1 MFVGR
6 DSYLTRLSHE
16 FGRVRQEQRGRFV
29 LLRGRRRVGKSR
41 LVEEFL
47 RRERP
52 SALYFTASKQ
62 SADRELQLFAEA
74 LAESDLPASRLVAS
88 GTSVGSWEAALN
100 LIAAS
105 PVDGEP
111 AVLVIDELP
120 YLLEGDR
127 ALEGTLQKVW
137 DRHLQE
143 RPILLIVIGSDLSIM
158 EALTEYGRPL
168 YGRPTTVMTVRP
180 FSPLEFSE
188 MLQLPP
194 RDALDAYVVLGGLP
208 FLARS
213 WARGDDI
220 WTFLERE
227 LANPSSPLV
236 IDGERILN
244 AEFPTSIHPRRV
256 LTSIGAGE
264 TTFAAMGRA
273 AGIQATSLTRALDA
287 LIDGKNV
294 VAVDQPLCG
303 KASTSRLKRYRISDP
318 YLRFWLTFVAP
329 SLSEIERE
337 RGHIVLQRIRSRW
350 SDYRGRAIE
359 PVIRESV
366 EMMLPDVR
374 LDDALHVGGYWNRTD
389 QEVDLVLSREP
400 TSPTA
405 VVGAGSIK
413 WRERKP
419 FSRGDRDDLARAVA
433 LIPGASKKTKLV
445 GVSATGFAS
454 TGLDVELGPE
464 DLVKAWGKP

>member
-6 DSYLTRLSHE
+6 DSYLTRLSQE
-16 FGRVRQEQRGRFV
+16 LKRVRQEGRGRFV

-62 SADRELQLFAEA
+62 SASRELQLFTEA
-74 LAESDLPASRLVAS
+74 LAQSGLPAGRLVTS

-100 LIAAS
+100 LSAA
-105 PVDGEP
+105 PVGDEP

-120 YLLEGDR
+120 YLLDGDR

-137 DRHLQE
+137 DRYLQE
-143 RPILLIVIGSDLSIM
+143 LPILLIVIGSDLAMM

-180 FSPLEFSE
+180 FSPLELGE
-188 MLQLPP
+188 MLKLSP
-194 RDALDAYVVLGGLP
+194 RDALDAYVILGGLP

-213 WARGDDI
+213 WESGDDL
-220 WTFLERE
+220 WAFLERE
-227 LANPSSPLV
+227 LADPSSPLV

-244 AEFPTSIHPRRV
+244 AEFPTAIHARRV
-256 LTSIGAGE
+256 LASIGAGE
-264 TTFAAMGRA
+264 TTFAAMGRS

-287 LIDGKNV
+287 LIEGKNV
-294 VAVDQPLCG
+294 VAVDKPLCG
-303 KASTSRLKRYRISDP
+303 KTTTSRLKRYRISDP
-318 YLRFWLTFVAP
+318 YLRFWLTFIEP

-337 RGHIVLQRIRSRW
+337 RGRVVLQRIRSRW
-350 SDYRGRAIE
+350 ADYRGRAIE

-366 EMMLPDVR
+366 EMLLPDLR
-374 LDDALHVGGYWNRTD
+374 FDDALHVGGYWNRTD

-405 VVGAGSIK
+405 IVAAGSIK

-433 LIPGASKKTKLV
+433 LIPGASKRTQLV

-454 TGLDVELGPE
+454 TGLDVELDPE
-464 DLVKAWGKP
+464 DLINAWEKP